1 MHGIVLV
8 AIATAPVSC
17 NLMDYL
23 RDRIVA
29 MFGMVAAATA
39 AMVIGSSD
47 VEVVGEGAVGAWGVE
62 EGGPV
67 GGSGFEGHV
76 LT

>member
-1 MHGIVLV
+1 MHEIVLV
-8 AIATAPVSC
+8 AIATASVSC
-17 NLMDYL
+17 NLMDYR

-47 VEVVGEGAVGAWGVE
+47 VEVVSEGAVGAWGVE

-67 GGSGFEGHV
+67 GGS
-76 LT
+76 